1 MARGIKWGFSLED
14 CCKRKG
20 VALKKSELIQPFMKN
35 KVSYERIPWTIVYE
49 YGKQDV
55 ESTYQLAVAQLSKLK
70 IGWGDL
76 YV

>member
-1 MARGIKWGFSLED
+1 MNKETIKSNIAMSND
-14 CCKRKG
+14 AIK
-20 VALKKSELIQPFMKN
+20 LIE
-35 KVSYERIPWTIVYE
+35 SYLDKDDIVYE

-70 IGWGDL
+70 MGWGDL